1 MTCSH
6 NDELCAAHLGLAGAS
21 VGLPVAT
28 AAAPSLLAGCWPQR
42 LVCKSS
48 RRPSQVLDPNP
59 VSCSQAEQT
68 PDAVRDK
75 VTAAKLK
82 CAGALAALDAKKY
95 KAAAKKFSEA
105 RAPRAAP
112 RNALRVCSGG
122 LPSRPRRASVGM
134 RRMPPAW
141 GGCSPSLQQVPANR
155 THRVELF
162 TARTS
167 TSADARMQRPAS
179 AAARLKRAALAALL
193 AQRCK
198 CLRRSAPPLQA
209 AALSIS

>member
-112 RNALRVCSGG
+112 RNALRVCSAG
-122 LPSRPRRASVGM
+122 LPSRPDARQWGCGACRLPGEAARPLCSKCRAIAHIGLSFLKLGHPRLRTHACSGLPALLHVWSALHSPRSSPSAASVCVGLL
-134 RRMPPAW
+134 RH
-141 GGCSPSLQQVPANR
+141 C
-155 THRVELF
+155 
-162 TARTS
+162 
-167 TSADARMQRPAS
+167 RP
-179 AAARLKRAALAALL
+179 LH
-193 AQRCK
+193 
-198 CLRRSAPPLQA
+198 
-209 AALSIS
+209 

>member
-1 MTCSH
+1 
-6 NDELCAAHLGLAGAS
+6 

-28 AAAPSLLAGCWPQR
+28 AAAPLASVCVPQDALHCR
-42 LVCKSS
+42 IAGLHAGRVLAAKSCLQMS
-48 RRPSQVLDPNP
+48 RRPSQVLDHNP
-59 VSCSQAEQT
+59 VGCSQAEQT

-209 AALSIS
+209 AALPIS